1 MLGQDQRCWTWT
13 KANTICLSLTNYLP
27 PCLFSRSARSGL
39 YSYEIQSPQHCSH
52 KFRNAVPA
60 IPSADRPPRQT
71 LTTLTPTPLGQ
82 QTSPVQITG
91 WPPRTTGVIGI
102 HALGFA
108 LSIDQNW
115 GAYSAATS
123 GAPTAF
129 LALAR
134 SDNVE
139 CIGVV
144 QPGGGIGACVL
155 RGPHPLLDPL
165 LPEFCELCQSNAQSY
180 APARACLS
188 AFQELSTALEPP
200 LHLLLRP
207 GTHPRSAVS

>member
-129 LALAR
+129 LALASMEATR
-134 SDNVE
+134 FTSAAGSASTRV
-139 CIGVV
+139 
-144 QPGGGIGACVL
+144 
-155 RGPHPLLDPL
+155 
-165 LPEFCELCQSNAQSY
+165 AQCGSS
-180 APARACLS
+180 PARGCKGDVRGVRGCKGCYTPQCGS
-188 AFQELSTALEPP
+188 SPV
-200 LHLLLRP
+200 R
-207 GTHPRSAVS
+207 GCKGR